1 MTDAGR
7 ALDRLTDVAAGR
19 GYEGW
24 YVPKAIQADVAVL
37 LARVRTLEEA
47 LDSVTQRAA
56 DARRT
61 GDYFAAL
68 CDIPAIISAALRG
81 GE

>member
-47 LDSVTQRAA
+47 LDWIALYAETYRRGDWQTEILDRA
-56 DARRT
+56 
-61 GDYFAAL
+61 
-68 CDIPAIISAALRG
+68 SAALRG
-81 GE
+81 GEK